1 MLKLPKSISIL
12 GTKYDIL
19 VQSRDS
25 DEIQGAWGRAFLSK
39 GKIFVAADQSPAE
52 TLSTLIHETVEVLNY
67 KLALNF
73 DEETIR
79 RLEAGLFAVAAD
91 NGYLEV

>member
-25 DEIQGAWGRAFLSK
+25 DEIQGAWGKAFLSK
-39 GKIFVAADQSPAE
+39 GKIYLAADQSPAE
-52 TLSTLIHETVEVLNY
+52 ALSTLIHETVEVINY

-79 RLEAGLFAVAAD
+79 RLEASLFAVLAD
-91 NGYLEV
+91 NGYLKV